1 MLANLP
7 QYVGK
12 RREKDKKRLHLATF
26 PLSRVALF
34 KLGVLT
40 DEQLRNIIKAVKK
53 PNNMKKACNMI
64 DEAFERI
71 IINNIPRQDIQDRV
85 ALFMVSAN

>member
-1 MLANLP
+1 MQCLVTLFFHNSFLRAYCAGTALDMLANLP

-12 RREKDKKRLHLATF
+12 RRQRRTEKRLHLATF

-40 DEQLRNIIKAVKK
+40 GRAI
-53 PNNMKKACNMI
+53 
-64 DEAFERI
+64 ER
-71 IINNIPRQDIQDRV
+71 
-85 ALFMVSAN
+85 L